1 MMARKLYTCLLLM
14 HPPVFRGRFAEEML
28 CIFDEASLSAGA
40 FTLIVDAVASLGRQ
54 WILRSESWK
63 LALAI
68 IGACLQV
75 AGGGLIWVA
84 LGRRS
89 PLHRSTLSGPDSVA
103 LIQVMR
109 FIVAAVIGIVLM
121 VAAASFWMKSF
132 VRTRSRG
139 LRLGR

>member
-1 MMARKLYTCLLLM
+1 MVRKLYTGLLLM
-14 HPPVFRGRFAEEML
+14 HPPVFRRRFAAEML
-28 CIFDEASLSAGA
+28 CIFDEATLSTGA
-40 FTLIVDAVASLGRQ
+40 LTLIVDAVASLGRQ

-75 AGGGLIWVA
+75 TAGGLIWVA
-84 LGRRS
+84 LGRGS
-89 PLHRSTLSGPDSVA
+89 PLHKSTLSVPDAAA
-103 LIQVMR
+103 LVPLMR
-109 FIVAAVIGIVLM
+109 FILAVVCGIVLM
-121 VAAASFWMKSF
+121 VAAASLWMRSF